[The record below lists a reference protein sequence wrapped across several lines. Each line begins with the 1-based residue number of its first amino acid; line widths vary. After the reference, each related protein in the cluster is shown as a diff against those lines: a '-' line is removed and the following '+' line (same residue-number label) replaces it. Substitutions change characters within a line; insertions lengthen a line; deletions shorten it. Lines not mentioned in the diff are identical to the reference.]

1 MRGFLDRATL
11 NGLLDELASA
21 LERKRVRGHVYIVGG
36 AAMTL
41 AFSRER
47 STHDMDARIEDGH
60 GAVIEAA
67 REIGRQHGLGES
79 WLNEQA
85 THYMPRARDV
95 RASTL
100 YDSPY
105 LVVTGAS
112 AEHMLAMKLEAGR
125 DADQEDVARLVEIL
139 GITKPG
145 QGLAIHATLFPDS
158 SERERAESL
167 LEAALQPVRQRAS
180 EGRE

>member
-1 MRGFLDRATL
+1 MHGSLDRARL
-11 NGLLDELASA
+11 LDLLDELARA
-21 LERKRVRGHVYIVGG
+21 LEGRRIRGHVYVVGG

-41 AFSRER
+41 GFSRER
-47 STHDMDARIEDGH
+47 TTHDVDARIEEGH
-60 GAVIEAA
+60 GAVTEAA
-67 REIGRQHGLGES
+67 REIGRRHGLGDS

-85 THYMPRARDV
+85 THYMPKADDA

-125 DADQEDVARLVEIL
+125 DADEEDVATLVRKLKIATTE
-139 GITKPG
+139 
-145 QGLAIHATLFPDS
+145 QGLAIHAKLFPH
-158 SERERAESL
+158 SERHERA
-167 LEAALQPVRQRAS
+167 AALLNTAMRAA
-180 EGRE
+180 RPAP